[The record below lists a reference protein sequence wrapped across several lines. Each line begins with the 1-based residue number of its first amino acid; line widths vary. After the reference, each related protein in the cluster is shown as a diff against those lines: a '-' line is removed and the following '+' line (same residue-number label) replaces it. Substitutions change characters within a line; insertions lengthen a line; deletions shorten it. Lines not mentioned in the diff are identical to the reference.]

1 MNLTHRLRM
10 FAAALF
16 IGEIREQR
24 EITARAFRDLARE
37 RGANAELVAQLHD
50 AHRMLRGLQLE
61 RAAAK
66 RQAAVNPCAWL
77 DALDQIRNLPTT
89 SKGDA

>member
-50 AHRMLRGLQLE
+50 AHRMLRGMQLE

-66 RQAAVNPCAWL
+66 RQATVAWL
-77 DALDQIRNLPTT
+77 DTLDQIRNLPTT